1 MCILP
6 TSVYPTYVRHV
17 RYDETLRT
25 FTMFLT
31 INIQKYFCK
40 DFVNMFVIACD
51 SSVQTVFREQQ
62 D

>member
-40 DFVNMFVIACD
+40 DFVNMFVICLR
-51 SSVQTVFREQQ
+51 Q
-62 D
+62 